1 VIAILLGIAAPALAE
16 PPESEPAGLAPA
28 GGIARLEASGYFGT
42 EYFPSNTGLGDSKL
56 PEQHPETS
64 ALFGARLTYLALP
77 DLAQGHLQLGFE
89 AELAL
94 ATAWTG
100 YGFDARRMSYFAPVF
115 GWRANAILRLPGAG
129 AFRPHLTLGGGGETI
144 VSDSP
149 YMSKET
155 DPQLLWGVGASLAVS
170 GSWQLRVDLRQG
182 VMPARGSGAT
192 STFEAQ
198 LGIGTTFGL
207 ASAAAPARAHVVAN
221 PPPDR
226 DSDGDGIPDRLD
238 ACPNA
243 AETVNGVADGDGC
256 PEADPDGDGI
266 VAPLDR
272 CPNEPEDFD
281 HFQDEDGCPDPDNDH
296 DGIPDALDA
305 CPNEPETFNGF
316 DDDDGCPDRVPPEV
330 EAALAT
336 ATAVRFEPGRARIT
350 PAARKSLER
359 TVNVLRD
366 RSGLKVRITVHTD
379 GTGDKASELAHKRG
393 EVLKGYLVEQGVAD
407 DQVLLGVGEP
417 RQGSGPQI
425 DIALAPPARPAP

>member
-1 VIAILLGIAAPALAE
+1 MRVGVIAILLGLAAPALAE
-16 PPESEPAGLAPA
+16 PGED
-28 GGIARLEASGYFGT
+28 RLEASGYFGT
-42 EYFPSNTGLGDSKL
+42 EYFPSDTGLGDSKL
-56 PEQHPETS
+56 PEQRPETS
-64 ALFGARLTYLALP
+64 ALFGARLTYFVLPSLAH
-77 DLAQGHLQLGFE
+77 GKLQLGVE
-89 AELAL
+89 GELAL

-115 GWRANAILRLPGAG
+115 GWRGDVILRLPGAG
-129 AFRPHLTLGGGGETI
+129 GIRPHVTLGGGGETV

-155 DPQLLWGVGASLAVS
+155 DPELLWGVGASLGFG
-170 GSWQLRVDLRQG
+170 GSWQLRADLRQG

-192 STFEAQ
+192 STYEAHV
-198 LGIGTTFGL
+198 GIGTTFGL
-207 ASAAAPARAHVVAN
+207 AHASARSHVAVPET

-238 ACPNA
+238 KCPNT
-243 AETVNGVADGDGC
+243 AETVNGVDDGDGC
-256 PEADPDGDGI
+256 PEPDPDGDGI

-316 DDDDGCPDRVPPEV
+316 DDDDGCPDKVPPEID
-330 EAALAT
+330 AALAS
-336 ATAVRFEPGRARIT
+336 ATAVRFEPGRSRIT

-359 TVNVLRD
+359 TLNILRD
-366 RSGLKVRITVHTD
+366 RSGLKIRITVHTE
-379 GTGDKASELAHKRG
+379 GTGDKASEIAKKRG

-407 DQVLLGVGEP
+407 DQVQLAID
-417 RQGSGPQI
+417 GPIAARGQQI
-425 DIALAPPARPAP
+425 ELALAPPARKAP